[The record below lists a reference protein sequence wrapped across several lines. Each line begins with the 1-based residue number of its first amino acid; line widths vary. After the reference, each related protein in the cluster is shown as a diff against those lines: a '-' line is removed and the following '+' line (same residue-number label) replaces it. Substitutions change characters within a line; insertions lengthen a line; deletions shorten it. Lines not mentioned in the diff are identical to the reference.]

1 MITAPLDPNAIPF
14 EAGMMIGHNSNP
26 PQRVVSARGGGAI
39 LKKLCV
45 CAPHS
50 PCRLSWNGM
59 TIRSAQAQPH
69 VTCLPLSTEPLQ
81 QLGKYYP
88 STS

>member
-39 LKKLCV
+39 LETFV
-45 CAPHS
+45 CLRASFAVPSFMEWHDHQVR
-50 PCRLSWNGM
+50 PG
-59 TIRSAQAQPH
+59 SA
-69 VTCLPLSTEPLQ
+69 TRDLFTTL
-81 QLGKYYP
+81 Y
-88 STS
+88 